1 MPAQN
6 LPPES
11 IPPLFETPHWR
22 AREHDAAVPAA
33 LLAEQERELGLF
45 RRVLEDARNRDTP
58 LRDLFSGMI
67 HLAMPG
73 LSEEERQRAAARCEE
88 ETLRWLDSMDEEGN
102 PRWISLTLVDRRS
115 ETDGI
120 KPGSVLPDEQ
130 ESAAPK
136 NRLHKDAENSSEIPK
151 RENFL
156 FSGLE
161 FIVRR
166 FKKDGKEDRPKP
178 GDVYRGKGTLP
189 PPRPRPMR
197 GFFRILVVS
206 ICLGVIYHIVSRK
219 GWVPR
224 IF

>member
-6 LPPES
+6 LPSEPIS
-11 IPPLFETPHWR
+11 TLFETSHWR
-22 AREHDAAVPAA
+22 ARKHDAAVPAA
-33 LLAEQERELGLF
+33 LMAEQERELEQF
-45 RRVLEDARNRDTP
+45 RRVLEDARNRDTA

-67 HLAMPG
+67 RLATPG
-73 LSEEERQRAAARCEE
+73 VSEEERQRAAARCEE

-115 ETDGI
+115 EAGGI
-120 KPGSVLPDEQ
+120 KPDNVLPDDQ

-136 NRLHKDAENSSEIPK
+136 DRLHKDAEDSSEIPK

-156 FSGLE
+156 FSSLE

-189 PPRPRPMR
+189 PPSPRPMR
-197 GFFRILVVS
+197 SFFRMLVVS
-206 ICLGVIYHIVSRK
+206 ICLGVIYHILSRK